1 MKYKNIVFDFGNVI
15 GKFDGRYMLE
25 QFCPSKKDCD
35 LLYPLIYA
43 NWADLDRGL
52 DYEKNARR
60 ITSLV
65 PERLRD
71 TVQRFF
77 RCWPEH
83 MVLMQDTLDF
93 IDELHGKNIPVYL
106 LSNASTYFAEWPA
119 WKDILK
125 DFSGVVFSGPLKMVK
140 PEPGIYRYL
149 FETYSLNP
157 KECFFVDDLEENIE
171 GGRALGMDGIIFT
184 GSTHEIK
191 AAIDF

>member
-25 QFCPSKKDCD
+25 QFCSSKKDCD

-149 FETYSLNP
+149 FETYSLDP

-184 GSTHEIK
+184 GSTDEIK

>member
-15 GKFDGRYMLE
+15 AKFDGRYMLE

-35 LLYPLIYA
+35 LLYPIIYA
-43 NWADLDRGL
+43 NWADLDRGI
-52 DYEKNARR
+52 DYDENARR
-60 ITSLV
+60 VISLA

-71 TVQRFF
+71 NVRHFF
-77 RCWPEH
+77 RSWPEH

-93 IDELHGKNIPVYL
+93 IDELHGKNVPVYL

-119 WKDILK
+119 WKDVLK

-171 GGRALGMDGIIFT
+171 GGRSLGMDGIIFT
-184 GSTHEIK
+184 GSTDKIK